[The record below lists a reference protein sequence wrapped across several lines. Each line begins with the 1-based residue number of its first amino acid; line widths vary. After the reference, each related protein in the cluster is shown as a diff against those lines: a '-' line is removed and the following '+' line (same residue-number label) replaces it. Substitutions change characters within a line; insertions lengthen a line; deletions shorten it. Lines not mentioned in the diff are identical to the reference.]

1 VWRALRDNPG
11 LAVVNA
17 LMVPTRNGF
26 GFTLASDAFA
36 LDEIEELYIENETI
50 DPIKVTV
57 HDLKGGTEFELTVI
71 GVLDPF
77 ASQGPLPSGF
87 FTSTNTLSA
96 ELAREVKP
104 SRYFF
109 NLRPG
114 TEDGAGTI
122 ESALFQH
129 GVETIDVAET
139 IADFQAS
146 QRSFFNLLIGFM
158 TLGLVVGI
166 AALGVI
172 SARAVVERRHEI
184 GVLRAIGYSRRM
196 VQMSFLA
203 ESSFIALLGIGLGV
217 VLGLLMS
224 INVMADI
231 RTDEPDIELVIPWTM
246 VGIIAAGAYLF
257 SLLTTYLPSMQ
268 ASRIAPADALRYE

>member
-1 VWRALRDNPG
+1 
-11 LAVVNA
+11 
-17 LMVPTRNGF
+17 MVPTRNGF
-26 GFTLASDAFA
+26 AFNIASDAFA
-36 LDEIEELYIENETI
+36 LDEVEGLYIENETL

-57 HDLKGGTEFELTVI
+57 HDLKEGTEFELTVI

-77 ASQGPLPSGF
+77 ASEGPLPSGF
-87 FTSTNTLSA
+87 FTSTNTLTA
-96 ELAREVKP
+96 ELARQVKP

-217 VLGLLMS
+217 ALGLLMS
-224 INVMADI
+224 INIIADI
-231 RTDEPDIELVIPWTM
+231 RADEPDIELIIPWATM
-246 VGIIAAGAYLF
+246 GVIVAGAYLF
-257 SLLTTYLPSMQ
+257 SLLTTYLPSRQ